1 MDALI
6 DYIRR
11 QSAAALLIFVLLI
24 AGAFVAGAE
33 LEARGVL
40 PWSVAGNVPAAVSE
54 AGVDMAPFWQ
64 VWKTLDEKFVPTSTS
79 TLPTRDE
86 KLWGA
91 LEGLTAS
98 FGDPYTVFLPP
109 EDAEL
114 FNDDISGNFEGVGME
129 IGIREGVLTV
139 VAPLKGT
146 PAERAGI
153 RAGDSVF
160 EIDGKDTTNLSVD
173 KAVKLIRGPRGTEV
187 TLLLGRKGEG
197 KPFTLKVVRETIEI
211 PTIDTTMR
219 DDGIFIIALHSFSA
233 TAPVHFRNALREFV
247 DANTN
252 KLIVDLR
259 GNPGGFIEAAV
270 DIASWFLPAGKVVV
284 KEDFGGV
291 APQRI
296 HRSKGYNV
304 FNDTLRMI
312 ILVDKGSASAS
323 EILAGALS
331 EHGKARLIG
340 EQTFGKGSVQE
351 LVEIAGD
358 ASLKVTVARWL
369 TPNGNSISVKG
380 LTPDESVERG
390 KDIEKDPQLER
401 AVGILLGEPQVYIV
415 NEVNPFRL

>member
-1 MDALI
+1 MDARILE
-6 DYIRR
+6 YIRR
-11 QSAAALLIFVLLI
+11 QPAAASFIGIALLT
-24 AGAFVAGAE
+24 GAFVAGAE
-33 LEARGVL
+33 LEARGAL
-40 PWSVAGNVPAAVSE
+40 PWDTVSE
-54 AGVDMAPFWQ
+54 SPASPFGGIDMAPFWQ
-64 VWKTLDEKFVPTSTS
+64 VWSALDEKFVPTSTS
-79 TLPTRDE
+79 TLPTKDE

-91 LEGLTAS
+91 VEGLTAS
-98 FGDPYTVFLPP
+98 FHDPYTVFLPP

-129 IGIREGVLTV
+129 IGIRDDVLTV
-139 VAPLKGT
+139 VAPIKGT

-153 RAGDSVF
+153 EAGDRIF

-187 TLLLGRKGEG
+187 TFLLGRKGEG
-197 KPFTLKVVRETIEI
+197 KPFTLKVMRDTIEI

-219 DDGIFIIALHSFSA
+219 DDGIFVIALHSFSA

-252 KLIVDLR
+252 KLIIDLR

-270 DIASWFLPAGKVVV
+270 DIASWFLPAGKIVV
-284 KEDFGGV
+284 KEDFGGA

-323 EILAGALS
+323 EILAGALA
-331 EHGKARLIG
+331 EHGKARLVG

-351 LVEIAGD
+351 LVEIAGN

-380 LTPDESVERG
+380 LTPDEVVER
-390 KDIEKDPQLER
+390 KRDSEKDAQMER
-401 AVGILLGEPQVYIV
+401 AVEALLGEPQVYIV